1 MKSTEAFAL
10 EACLLG
16 DDDEA
21 AGLIAEMLPGERE
34 ALRAAA
40 VRLAALA
47 AGQPSLIEALTGN
60 T

>member
-1 MKSTEAFAL
+1 MKSSEALAL

-21 AGLIAEMLPGERE
+21 AELVAEMLPGERV

-40 VRLAALA
+40 TRLAALA
-47 AGQPSLIEALTGN
+47 AGQPSLVEALTSN
-60 T
+60 A